1 MPVMTADDI
10 DRFLA
15 QHFPQARGFATISAI
30 RDDELDLEL
39 PFSPDQLRPG
49 GTLSGPTLMTLAD
62 TAVYYLLLSRLG
74 PVALAVTT
82 SLSINFLR
90 RPPPA
95 ALRATARLLKL
106 GSRLAVGEVHITSVA
121 SGELVAQASVT
132 YALPP
137 PERRELPA
145 PA

>member
-1 MPVMTADDI
+1 MTADDI

-15 QHFPQARGFATISAI
+15 EHFPQARGFTQISAI
-30 RDDELDLEL
+30 REDELDLVL
-39 PFSPDQLRPG
+39 PYSADNLRPG
-49 GTLSGPTLMTLAD
+49 GTLSGPTLMTMAD
-62 TAVYYLLLSRLG
+62 TAMYFLLLSRLG

-95 ALRATARLLKL
+95 DLLATARLLKL
-106 GSRLAVGEVHITSVA
+106 GSKLAVGEVHISSA
-121 SGELVAQASVT
+121 EGGALVAQASVT

-137 PERRELPA
+137 PAR
-145 PA
+145 